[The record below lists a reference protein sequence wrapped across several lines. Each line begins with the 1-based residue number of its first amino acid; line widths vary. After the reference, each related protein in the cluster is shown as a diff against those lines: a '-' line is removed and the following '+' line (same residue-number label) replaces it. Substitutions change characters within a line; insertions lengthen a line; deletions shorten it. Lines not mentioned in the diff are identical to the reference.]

1 MPSACR
7 TNRAESTADRRPV
20 AKCFGRRSMI
30 AAPGDR
36 WRSRRSTRGCLGIR
50 LPCAP
55 LDAHSRRTHGRTRG
69 CLGIRSPCGPLARP
83 LAADSSLPARRR
95 RGFDDRDQH
104 HPCRVARRLQVEQ
117 PERRQARDGRLR
129 GCGQREGG
137 PLAAASTHRRVPRL
151 ATPATSRFAT
161 AALGGRSGESAGRF
175 GGLRVAAT
183 WPGDRLLG
191 SSFEALTWLGI
202 EPPGTR
208 PGRAPFLK

>member
-1 MPSACR
+1 MQSACR
-7 TNRAESTADRRPV
+7 TNRAATTADRRPV

-69 CLGIRSPCGPLARP
+69 CLGIRSPCGPLGRP

-95 RGFDDRDQH
+95 RGFGDRDQH

-117 PERRQARDGRLR
+117 PERHQARDGRLR

-137 PLAAASTHRRVPRL
+137 PVAAASTLGASLGCRRPRV
-151 ATPATSRFAT
+151 AGRFAT
-161 AALGGRSGESAGRF
+161 ATLGGRSGESPGRF
-175 GGLRVAAT
+175 SGRRSHMAS
-183 WPGDRLLG
+183 DRLLG
-191 SSFEALTWLGI
+191 SSFEALTWLDI

-208 PGRAPFLK
+208 PGKAPFLK